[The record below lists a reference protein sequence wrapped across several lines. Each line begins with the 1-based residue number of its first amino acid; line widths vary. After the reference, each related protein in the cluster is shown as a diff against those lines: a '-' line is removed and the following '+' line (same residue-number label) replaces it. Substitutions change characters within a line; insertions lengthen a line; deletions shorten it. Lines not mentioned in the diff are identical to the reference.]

1 MHALSFSQSDG
12 NFYMDTGATSHMFA
26 DQARLIGDG
35 KTQQPGVDCDETFNP
50 VVKPATIFLALLF
63 LNLGIFTS

>member
-1 MHALSFSQSDG
+1 
-12 NFYMDTGATSHMFA
+12 MDTGATSHMFA